1 MGKGGRMTPSVPGH
15 LRRPH
20 AGAISMP
27 AVTGNERRSVES
39 PPAHRLVA
47 SNSRTD
53 ALGPLFLP
61 VYVELAAIRF
71 DAMSCYV

>member
-1 MGKGGRMTPSVPGH
+1 
-15 LRRPH
+15 
-20 AGAISMP
+20 MP

-53 ALGPLFLP
+53 ALGPLSLP